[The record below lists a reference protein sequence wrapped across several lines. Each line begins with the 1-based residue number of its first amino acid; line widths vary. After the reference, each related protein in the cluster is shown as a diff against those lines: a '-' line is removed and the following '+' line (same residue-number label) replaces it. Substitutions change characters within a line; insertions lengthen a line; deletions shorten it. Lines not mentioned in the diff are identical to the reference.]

1 MTRTLIVWGTS
12 SGAGKSWLATA
23 LCRVAARRGIAVAPF
38 KAQNMSNNARVV
50 ARGPVPESGQAP
62 GLGEIGSAQY
72 FQALAAG
79 VAPHTD
85 MNPVLLKPERDTASQ
100 VVLHGVADAAL
111 SRLPWRERSA
121 LLAVQAQAGFER
133 LAARHELIVV
143 EGAGSP
149 AEINLAPQD
158 YVNLGVAR
166 WAQRV
171 GPAAALLVTDIDR
184 GGAFAHCYGTWA
196 LLPDDLRGLLRG
208 FVLNRFR
215 GDPALLAPGPQ
226 QLQQLTGVPLA
237 GVLPM
242 RRGHGLPEEDGLLD
256 GWQGAGP
263 SASHDDGTTRLRV
276 AVLAP
281 PHISNLDE
289 FLPLA
294 QVPGVRLV
302 WARQASQLEGAD
314 WVVLPGSKQV
324 SGDLAWLRAR
334 GLDEALTHH
343 VAAGGAV
350 LGVCGGLQ
358 MLGRSLHDP
367 QGHDGQAVH
376 ELPGLGLLPL
386 RTEFAAGK
394 RLCTAPVRFASPTG
408 PWAALAGVVAPAYE
422 IRCGHTQASA
432 DCAVL
437 FDASGAAIGWQQ
449 GRVLGVYA
457 HGLFE
462 APAVMQALFGATV
475 PTLQDAFNT
484 LADMVQQHL
493 DPSLLHEL
501 LGA

>member
-1 MTRTLIVWGTS
+1 
-12 SGAGKSWLATA
+12 
-23 LCRVAARRGIAVAPF
+23 
-38 KAQNMSNNARVV
+38 
-50 ARGPVPESGQAP
+50 
-62 GLGEIGSAQY
+62 
-72 FQALAAG
+72 
-79 VAPHTD
+79 

-100 VVLHGVADAAL
+100 VVLHGVAVPAL

-121 LLAVQAQAGFER
+121 LLAVSAQAGFER

-166 WAQRV
+166 WAQAS
-171 GPAAALLVTDIDR
+171 GPTAALLVTDIDR

-215 GDPALLAPGPQ
+215 GDAALLAPGPQ

-242 RRGHGLPEEDGLLD
+242 RRDHGLPEEDGLLD
-256 GWQGAGP
+256 GWSGAGT
-263 SASHDDGTTRLRV
+263 SGAAAVALRV
-276 AVLAP
+276 AVIAP

-294 QVPGVRLV
+294 RVPGVRLV
-302 WARQASQLEGAD
+302 WARDAAQLEGAH
-314 WVVLPGSKQV
+314 WIVLPGSKQV

-334 GLDEALTHH
+334 GLDAALSRH

-358 MLGRSLHDP
+358 MLGLSLHDP
-367 QGHDGQAVH
+367 QGHDGQAVAD
-376 ELPGLGLLPL
+376 LPGLGLLPL
-386 RTEFAAGK
+386 
-394 RLCTAPVRFASPTG
+394 
-408 PWAALAGVVAPAYE
+408 
-422 IRCGHTQASA
+422 HT
-432 DCAVL
+432 
-437 FDASGAAIGWQQ
+437 
-449 GRVLGVYA
+449 
-457 HGLFE
+457 H
-462 APAVMQALFGATV
+462 FGA
-475 PTLQDAFNT
+475 
-484 LADMVQQHL
+484 
-493 DPSLLHEL
+493 
-501 LGA
+501 